1 MFYSITFIAEVK
13 CILNFEDVVPADQ
26 SDILEYEYGETV
38 EVTCVD
44 GYALN
49 EVRTTTVVLSCLSTG
64 NFHLHPSCSSK

>member
-1 MFYSITFIAEVK
+1 MK
-13 CILNFEDVVPADQ
+13 CILNFENVIPADQ
-26 SDILEYEYGETV
+26 SDIREYEYGETV

-44 GYALN
+44 GYELN